1 MKKRLSVS
9 ACVMITLF
17 CMIVTFQVT
26 YVYCTQRGYVSAY
39 GESAYDSEKLAFVDR
54 LYRENFVEEIDGEN
68 LTDTLIHAY
77 LAGAGEKFGSYL
89 DEEQLS
95 LYLDSMEGSLVGIGV
110 TVVYDEEANA
120 VEIVEVQ
127 PDSPAQSAGLTP
139 GDLILAVDGLSV
151 AEDGFDAVVNAVAGE
166 EGSTLAMTVRTSDGT
181 EKELSVT
188 RAQVKVTSVYSHM
201 HESEP
206 VGIIKITEFNTATV
220 EQFKSALS
228 ALQSQGA
235 QGFVFDLRDNPGG
248 ELNSVTSILDI
259 ILPEGDIIISYDKDG
274 NKRVDA
280 TSDESELDA
289 PMAVLI
295 NGYSASASELF
306 AGNIRHYEKG
316 LLVGENTFGKGSMQ
330 ELVLLGDG
338 TGISMTNYKFACAS
352 GECHD
357 GVGFAP
363 DIEVTLSEE
372 VKDKN
377 LFTITDAEDNVLA
390 EAVKYITG
398 ELSK

>member
-1 MKKRLSVS
+1 
-9 ACVMITLF
+9 MITLF
-17 CMIVTFQVT
+17 CMIVTFQIT
-26 YVYCTQRGYVSAY
+26 YVYCTHRANISVY
-39 GESAYDSEKLAFVDR
+39 GHSAYDSEKLAFVDR
-54 LYRENFVEEIDGEN
+54 LYRENFVEEIDGQV

-77 LAGAGEKFGSYL
+77 LAGAGERFGSYL

-95 LYLDSMEGSLVGIGV
+95 LYFDSMEGSLVGIGV
-110 TVVYDEEANA
+110 TVIYDEEANA
-120 VEIVEVQ
+120 IEIVEVQ
-127 PDSPAQSAGLTP
+127 PDSPAENAGLTP
-139 GDLILAVDGLSV
+139 GERIIAVDFLTV
-151 AEDGFDAVVNAVAGE
+151 AEDGYEAVVDAVAGE
-166 EGSTLAMTVRTSDGT
+166 EGSTLTMTVSAADGT
-181 EKELSVT
+181 ERELTVT
-188 RAQVKVTSVYSHM
+188 RAQVEITSVYARM

-206 VGIIKITEFNTATV
+206 VGVIRITGFNTATV
-220 EQFKSALS
+220 EQFKTAL
-228 ALQSQGA
+228 ADLQEQGA

-274 NKRVDA
+274 NRRVDA
-280 TSDESELDA
+280 TSDASELDV

-295 NGYSASASELF
+295 NENSASASELF

-316 LLVGENTFGKGSMQ
+316 VLVGENTFGKGTMQ

-363 DIEVTLSEE
+363 DIEVALSED
-372 VKDKN
+372 VKDEN
-377 LFTITDAEDNVLA
+377 LFTITDAQDNVLA
-390 EAVKYITG
+390 EALKYITG